1 MLISEPFTA
10 SRENVRKAGDTAR
23 LKRQDKPTPSGAAS
37 EQDLHIRGGVDG
49 LIFAIKRAGKR

>member
-37 EQDLHIRGGVDG
+37 EQDLHIRGVDG